1 MKFTYKFNIPR
12 INVDRYRNELD
23 KSMREAVAQA
33 VMEWLD
39 AVLMEIPVWS
49 GASRATFIKL
59 GMQIGMNIPVAPA
72 SGNWAHGLFTSRIDR
87 RGEGLSQ
94 STGKVEHDKA
104 KGRYV
109 FIYGTTLPW
118 LIWNEYHNANVEP
131 DPTLFYRVLKEG
143 PYNFQAKGAEAFK
156 KFAETVE
163 LPRVAPFVKSYPV
176 KR

>member
-94 STGKVEHDKA
+94 STGKVN
-104 KGRYV
+104 
-109 FIYGTTLPW
+109 TT
-118 LIWNEYHNANVEP
+118 
-131 DPTLFYRVLKEG
+131 RR
-143 PYNFQAKGAEAFK
+143 
-156 KFAETVE
+156 
-163 LPRVAPFVKSYPV
+163 RVATCSSTDHAPLADLERISQ
-176 KR
+176 RQRRA